1 MVRQRKRRL
10 RAVRQGGSS
19 CASREVNASNKH
31 CHPQTPGLR
40 EAVLRRSGLL
50 PLLPA
55 VGVLVEDVATRALHH
70 TPPDRDRLV
79 LHRRLRTVLLLQ
91 RVEECLLVSLV
102 LHKRRHHRRQLL
114 RVVALVEVQQTLPV
128 HGVHVAARTRRR
140 RHHRPPRRRVLHARR
155 EVARRHLTPRRAL
168 RRALLVLLRRT
179 RHRPDH
185 LRKLVL
191 HVRRVEAGLRLLR
204 LAGRRVARV
213 LLLTDLDG
221 SLAGVVLAGR
231 RLVEG
236 RAALLHRRLVAR
248 LRRNGL
254 AHRGVTVV
262 GRGVQLRLERLDAHL
277 GLVVRL
283 RRHRHPHVSV
293 LRVCRRV
300 VRVHRRVRRHTTH
313 GATRVRRVV
322 VAALLLRHRGLLRHV
337 LSVRLLLRERSLVHD
352 AVLVATQ
359 RLRHVVQ
366 RLAAVRHGGHRVRVH
381 GRSRRHGRKQLRR
394 LSGLELLRE
403 HTLRPLELR
412 VHGLLHRLLHLHL
425 VEEAVD
431 LVQQTLRL
439 ALRRALRQR
448 RVQLTL
454 VVALAARVLVLQL
467 PARVAQLQLALRT
480 QVERRPALD
489 VVAHVAHVQQQLL
502 PVVPALLVLVL
513 VEPAVL
519 AQLLRV
525 PRVALLARVQRRTAL
540 RLRAHAA
547 RTVGVLLQPHHHVLR
562 LEPVLAHLHTLR
574 VRRHVRPRTLLAVRV
589 QELLLVL
596 PPLRVLVLVVPALLA
611 QHQLAR
617 RAEPQRGQRLLL
629 LVVASRAQVALEVQQ
644 QLRVVRTLLVLVLH
658 VPAVLAQL
666 LVALRAHVDRHP
678 RLLAAVRRVA
688 HRARTVRRELPLQRV
703 DLRDLLLRRRLRLG
717 LGLGL
722 RLRLG
727 FRLRLGL
734 RSVVRRH
741 ARRSLRHRRQ
751 LAGRVVRLLRGTT
764 PLPEPRHLRLE
775 HLLQLLD
782 HSHTLL
788 VTARKVLQLAA
799 TDVLR
804 VQPVRLLRLVTRR
817 LKCLVRLRLQEH
829 LRRSA
834 LRLLRLDPDLVAHLA
849 RPLLARRDVLDVGA
863 GAHDDLEALH
873 EVLVRRTH
881 REPSLPDLHRAEH
894 TRRLELLHARD
905 AVHHQRLLR
914 RMRLHTTDPV
924 GVRAVDQVHHL
935 HQLLLEESSHRDRTS
950 ALLRLGQQAGDQL
963 VLGRPHQQLHRRL
976 QRVPVLVEPRLH
988 RVVHRRGVV
997 VHHEAVLRHLLHVEE
1012 RVVALELVQH
1022 LVQEALVRARSHRAL
1037 VVEHSED
1044 TRLVRHHLQA
1054 RRVVRALHLRHVH
1067 ALRAALVHVLLEDV
1081 VVVVV
1086 LQRLVRKVDADLLER
1101 VVLEVFESE
1110 DVEQTHEVLPRAG
1123 VRRQVDRVHLPLE
1136 QRVVARLDHGVATV
1150 RSLHRV
1156 QLLRHGSVTRLE
1168 RRRRHLRPH
1177 HTDVH
1182 APLLGAVVEEAAT
1195 VVHVTRVLVDRLEV
1209 EVDQVQAT
1217 RHEAPHLVDLVVR
1230 KVAVLHGL
1238 QTQVVVL
1245 TVVHTRDVDALAGV
1259 ARLVRRGRPQAVLR
1273 CVLALRDQ
1281 VERVVHTLRSRRRHD
1296 TRLLKQ
1302 VLRRVRTHKEPGVE
1316 LHLHELAETRRVVVT
1331 HRLRVTESLQ
1341 NRRRLVDVERNLPRC
1356 LLHALLSLLAR
1367 DRTKVLHH
1375 DLRRLGLTGTGLTRD
1390 QDTLVR
1396 RVTQQLVVRVVRLCP
1411 RVRHVVPN
1419 HLAFSKVVRHHR
1431 VHVLRDLEVPR
1442 VERHHNRT
1450 DVRVHRVFHVA
1461 DEQRALDRRVVQHRQ
1476 HEQVVHILVDHVLTH
1491 RPHLVVRALLRRQRL
1506 HLRARVVRPLHREE
1520 LAVVRLHH
1528 AQRPRVLRL
1537 PVEDART
1544 GLAQRAVQHLVIFH
1558 DATHLGDREAE
1569 NRVVWSMKYR
1579 YCSFYN

>member
-140 RHHRPPRRRVLHARR
+140 RHHRPPRRRVLHTRGS
-155 EVARRHLTPRRAL
+155 VARRHVAPRRAL

-213 LLLTDLDG
+213 LWLAAHG
-221 SLAGVVLAGR
+221 LAGVVLADVVSVHAGTLLR
-231 RLVEG
+231 RLRV
-236 RAALLHRRLVAR
+236 RHRLPHRRRVRRADERRR
-248 LRRNGL
+248 LPVHVRHRR
-254 AHRGVTVV
+254 V
-262 GRGVQLRLERLDAHL
+262 RLERLDAHL

-322 VAALLLRHRGLLRHV
+322 VAALLLRHMRLLRHV

-381 GRSRRHGRKQLRR
+381 GRSRRHGREQLRR
-394 LSGLELLRE
+394 LPGLELLRE

-611 QHQLAR
+611 QHDLAR
-617 RAEPQRGQRLLL
+617 RAEPQRRQRLVLL
-629 LVVASRAQVALEVQQ
+629 TVSARAQVALE
-644 QLRVVRTLLVLVLH
+644 
-658 VPAVLAQL
+658 
-666 LVALRAHVDRHP
+666 
-678 RLLAAVRRVA
+678 
-688 HRARTVRRELPLQRV
+688 
-703 DLRDLLLRRRLRLG
+703 
-717 LGLGL
+717 
-722 RLRLG
+722 
-727 FRLRLGL
+727 
-734 RSVVRRH
+734 
-741 ARRSLRHRRQ
+741 
-751 LAGRVVRLLRGTT
+751 
-764 PLPEPRHLRLE
+764 
-775 HLLQLLD
+775 
-782 HSHTLL
+782 
-788 VTARKVLQLAA
+788 
-799 TDVLR
+799 
-804 VQPVRLLRLVTRR
+804 
-817 LKCLVRLRLQEH
+817 
-829 LRRSA
+829 
-834 LRLLRLDPDLVAHLA
+834 
-849 RPLLARRDVLDVGA
+849 
-863 GAHDDLEALH
+863 
-873 EVLVRRTH
+873 
-881 REPSLPDLHRAEH
+881 
-894 TRRLELLHARD
+894 
-905 AVHHQRLLR
+905 
-914 RMRLHTTDPV
+914 
-924 GVRAVDQVHHL
+924 
-935 HQLLLEESSHRDRTS
+935 
-950 ALLRLGQQAGDQL
+950 
-963 VLGRPHQQLHRRL
+963 
-976 QRVPVLVEPRLH
+976 
-988 RVVHRRGVV
+988 
-997 VHHEAVLRHLLHVEE
+997 
-1012 RVVALELVQH
+1012 
-1022 LVQEALVRARSHRAL
+1022 
-1037 VVEHSED
+1037 
-1044 TRLVRHHLQA
+1044 
-1054 RRVVRALHLRHVH
+1054 
-1067 ALRAALVHVLLEDV
+1067 
-1081 VVVVV
+1081 
-1086 LQRLVRKVDADLLER
+1086 
-1101 VVLEVFESE
+1101 
-1110 DVEQTHEVLPRAG
+1110 
-1123 VRRQVDRVHLPLE
+1123 
-1136 QRVVARLDHGVATV
+1136 
-1150 RSLHRV
+1150 
-1156 QLLRHGSVTRLE
+1156 
-1168 RRRRHLRPH
+1168 
-1177 HTDVH
+1177 
-1182 APLLGAVVEEAAT
+1182 
-1195 VVHVTRVLVDRLEV
+1195 
-1209 EVDQVQAT
+1209 
-1217 RHEAPHLVDLVVR
+1217 
-1230 KVAVLHGL
+1230 
-1238 QTQVVVL
+1238 
-1245 TVVHTRDVDALAGV
+1245 
-1259 ARLVRRGRPQAVLR
+1259 
-1273 CVLALRDQ
+1273 
-1281 VERVVHTLRSRRRHD
+1281 
-1296 TRLLKQ
+1296 
-1302 VLRRVRTHKEPGVE
+1302 
-1316 LHLHELAETRRVVVT
+1316 
-1331 HRLRVTESLQ
+1331 
-1341 NRRRLVDVERNLPRC
+1341 
-1356 LLHALLSLLAR
+1356 
-1367 DRTKVLHH
+1367 
-1375 DLRRLGLTGTGLTRD
+1375 
-1390 QDTLVR
+1390 
-1396 RVTQQLVVRVVRLCP
+1396 
-1411 RVRHVVPN
+1411 
-1419 HLAFSKVVRHHR
+1419 
-1431 VHVLRDLEVPR
+1431 
-1442 VERHHNRT
+1442 
-1450 DVRVHRVFHVA
+1450 
-1461 DEQRALDRRVVQHRQ
+1461 
-1476 HEQVVHILVDHVLTH
+1476 
-1491 RPHLVVRALLRRQRL
+1491 
-1506 HLRARVVRPLHREE
+1506 
-1520 LAVVRLHH
+1520 
-1528 AQRPRVLRL
+1528 
-1537 PVEDART
+1537 
-1544 GLAQRAVQHLVIFH
+1544 
-1558 DATHLGDREAE
+1558 
-1569 NRVVWSMKYR
+1569 
-1579 YCSFYN
+1579 